1 MNVKHLTPYS
11 FLYALAFLTS
21 CSQGQNQSAAEPRSS
36 AVAAPAAPTTG
47 SADFNKSYTGLIG
60 GKYMI
65 SMNLNKTGAT
75 LSGSYFYHGKNAS
88 LSLSGSIQDD
98 GTFELSEF
106 TADGLMSGK
115 FTGTIMGSEISG
127 AWMRPDGT
135 KSMTLS
141 LSEQPQN
148 QSSAASP
155 GEPELEDW
163 TGTYYDEYNVTLE
176 VQGPDANGAVKFTLS
191 YMSDKC
197 AVQIEETAYLIRKD
211 YAEYFSDGD
220 DCYYGFLFDNGHGE
234 ITVRERDCQYG
245 AGCGGLGGLFK
256 KQ

>member
-1 MNVKHLTPYS
+1 MNKKYLTPYYS
-11 FLYALAFLTS
+11 CLCALALLTS
-21 CSQGQNQSAAEPRSS
+21 CNQSQNQSAAEPRSS
-36 AVAAPAAPTTG
+36 AVAAPAAPATG

-135 KSMTLS
+135 KSMTLT

-176 VQGPDANGAVKFTLS
+176 VQGPDANGAVKFTLA

-197 AVQIEETAYLIRKD
+197 AAQIKETAYLIRKD

-220 DCYYGFLFDNGHGE
+220 DCYYGFLYSNGE
-234 ITVRERDCQYG
+234 ITVREHDCQYG
-245 AGCGGLGGLFK
+245 VGCGGVGGLFK
-256 KQ
+256 KR